1 MPFSLMDIAV
11 QRYGHRGSLWIT
23 RFCFITLEGMKVAA
37 VQLTSTGNITE
48 NQEIA
53 LAKIREAAGN
63 GARLIVLPEATSQNF
78 RSGRLDEQAQSLEGP
93 FATAIQALAEELEV
107 TVVAGMFCPA
117 DTVERDGKTIN
128 RVSNTALIAGPG
140 VLGGYDKIHTYDA
153 FDYRESDTVLAG
165 ESLVA
170 FDVDDLV
177 VGVATC
183 YDIRFPEQF
192 KELASQG
199 AQLIVVPTSWA
210 DGPGKLE
217 QWRLLTAARAL
228 DSTSYIVAAG
238 QSRPGGDAEAGN
250 PSGPTGIGHSTIV
263 DPNGVRIAEAG
274 YEDDIL
280 YADIDPNE
288 VAKNR
293 RALPVVPTAD

>member
-1 MPFSLMDIAV
+1 MDIAV

-170 FDVDDLV
+170 FDVDDFV

-263 DPNGVRIAEAG
+263 DPNGVRVAEAG

-280 YADIDPNE
+280 YAEIDPNE
-288 VAKNR
+288 VAKTR
-293 RALPVVPTAD
+293 RTLPVVAPAD

>member
-1 MPFSLMDIAV
+1 
-11 QRYGHRGSLWIT
+11 
-23 RFCFITLEGMKVAA
+23 MKVAA

-48 NQEIA
+48 NQELA

-63 GARLIVLPEATSQNF
+63 GARLIVLPEATAQNF
-78 RSGRLDEQAQSLEGP
+78 RSGRLDEQAQTLEGP

-117 DTVERDGKTIN
+117 DTVEREGKTIN
-128 RVSNTALIAGPG
+128 RVTNTALIAGPG

-170 FDVDDLV
+170 FDVDDLI

-293 RALPVVPTAD
+293 RALPLCPLRTRPAPRSLPAASARRGPS

>member
-11 QRYGHRGSLWIT
+11 RRYGHRGSLWIT

-177 VGVATC
+177 VGAATC

-263 DPNGVRIAEAG
+263 DPNGVRVAEAG

-280 YADIDPNE
+280 YAEIDPNE
-288 VAKNR
+288 VAKTR
-293 RALPVVPTAD
+293 RTLPVVTPAD

>member
-1 MPFSLMDIAV
+1 M
-11 QRYGHRGSLWIT
+11 
-23 RFCFITLEGMKVAA
+23 
-37 VQLTSTGNITE
+37 QLTSTGNVTE
-48 NQEIA
+48 NQELA

-63 GARLIVLPEATSQNF
+63 GARLIVLPEATAQNF
-78 RSGRLDEQAQSLEGP
+78 RSGRLDEQAQTLEGP
-93 FATAIQALAEELEV
+93 FATAIQTLAEELEV

-128 RVSNTALIAGPG
+128 RVTNMALIAGPG

-263 DPNGVRIAEAG
+263 DPNGVRMAEAG

-280 YADIDPNE
+280 YAEIDPNE
-288 VAKNR
+288 VAKTR
-293 RALPVVPTAD
+293 RTLPVVAPAD